1 MLDAALL
8 ALAEL
13 SNPVTFFALVA
24 GVVTGLVVGILPG
37 LGGTAGLALLLP
49 FVFGMDPSVALAMMV
64 GLTAV
69 TTTSDTFPSVLMGIP
84 GTSGSQATV
93 LDGFP
98 MSKRG
103 EGTRALSA
111 AFVSSLFG
119 GIFGAFVL
127 SFAVFA
133 AKPIILSIGFGE
145 QFMLVVL
152 ALSMVGILTGTNIW
166 KGLAACSLGLMLG
179 ALGAA
184 PLSGVQR
191 TTLGT
196 DYLLDPLPLVIVGL
210 AMFATPEIIDLLR
223 RQATISETG
232 KIGGGW
238 FQGARDWARNWFLSL
253 RCSLIG
259 CIIGALPGL
268 GGSVVDWIAYG
279 HAVQTTRN
287 RESYGTGDVRGVIAP
302 ESANNAKEGGA
313 LVPTLLLGIPGSG
326 SMAILL
332 GGLVLIGIEPG
343 VELVTDKLDLV
354 YLIIWSIAVANIVGA
369 GICFLLS
376 PQIARLTTIR
386 YVLLAPFMIGIIFFA
401 AFQATRNWGDLI
413 ALFVLS
419 ALGVYMK
426 RFGWPRPALLIGFVL
441 ANRVESSVYQTVA
454 LYGLSFLERPI
465 VLVLLVLTL
474 MSIAAAVIFKQRPT
488 GSLRDNPIFAITRTA
503 PQWIF
508 LGLLTVAALY
518 ILQDAQNYNQL
529 TGLYP
534 TVASVSAIC
543 FILPLAVMMAFS
555 PKGFTVFYDAEKG
568 VEAEA
573 ARTGKRPRSAEYYLA
588 MIAGMLLLCALVGF
602 VPGIATFIFLFLWRK
617 GDVAIWK
624 AVFGAGAF
632 VLFLGILSDQLTLRY
647 PQGLLQTQM
656 GVQLPWPL
664 Q

>member
-13 SNPVTFFALVA
+13 SSPAVFLSLIA
-24 GVVTGLVVGILPG
+24 GVVVGLVVGVLPG

-49 FVFGMDPSVALAMMV
+49 FVFGMEPTIALAMMI

-119 GIFGAFVL
+119 GVFGAFVL
-127 SFAVFA
+127 SFAVFI
-133 AKPIILSIGFGE
+133 AKPVILAIGFGE

-152 ALSMVGILTGTNIW
+152 ALSMVGILTGVNIW
-166 KGLAACSLGLMLG
+166 KGLAACAMGLMLG

-191 TTLGT
+191 ATLGF

-223 RQATISETG
+223 RQSAISETG
-232 KIGGGW
+232 RLGAGW
-238 FQGARDWARNWFLSL
+238 SQGFFDWWRNRWLSL
-253 RCSLIG
+253 RCSAIG
-259 CIIGALPGL
+259 CLIGALPGL

-287 RESYGTGDVRGVIAP
+287 KEAYGTGDVRGVIAP

-313 LVPTLLLGIPGSG
+313 LIPTLLLGIPGSG

-332 GGLVLIGIEPG
+332 GGLVLIGVEPG
-343 VELVTDKLDLV
+343 AELVEDKLDLV
-354 YLIIWSIAVANIVGA
+354 YLIIWSIALANVIGA
-369 GICFLLS
+369 GICFALS
-376 PQIARLTTIR
+376 PQIAKLTTIR
-386 YVLLAPFMIGIIFFA
+386 YVLLAPFMLGLIFFA
-401 AFQATRNWGDLI
+401 AFQATRSWGDLV
-413 ALFVLS
+413 ALLLLS
-419 ALGVYMK
+419 VLGVYMK
-426 RFGWPRPALLIGFVL
+426 RFGWSRPALLIGFVL
-441 ANRVESSVYQTVA
+441 STRVETSVYQTVA
-454 LYGLSFLERPI
+454 LYGASFLQRPI
-465 VLVLLVLTL
+465 VIALLALTVL
-474 MSIAAAVIFKQRPT
+474 SIAAAVFFKQAPRQGQLTEDSPFSSRQT
-488 GSLRDNPIFAITRTA
+488 W
-503 PQWIF
+503 PQWVF
-508 LGLLTVAALY
+508 LASVAAAAVFVL
-518 ILQDAQNYNQL
+518 LDGMRFNQL

-534 TVASVSAIC
+534 MVASITALVCLA
-543 FILPLAVMMAFS
+543 PLAAAMALTRRPS
-555 PKGFTVFYDAEKG
+555 TAFYDAERG
-568 VEAEA
+568 AQ
-573 ARTGKRPRSAEYYLA
+573 GDDRPSAEFFLGLLL
-588 MIAGMLLLCALVGF
+588 GMLLIAAAVGF
-602 VPGIATFIFLFLWRK
+602 VLGVATFIFLFLWIR
-617 GDVAIWK
+617 GGV
-624 AVFGAGAF
+624 GAGKAALGAGGF
-632 VLFLGILSDQLTLRY
+632 VLFLGVLSDQLTLRY
-647 PQGLLQTQM
+647 PEGLLQTW
-656 GVQLPWPL
+656 VTLPWPL